1 MSGQNLSQTTTV
13 QERGYKRELLWF
25 APALLAACSILYVY
39 LRSHQYPSFGAG
51 LYLLIAER
59 IVENG
64 YALPKTIPHYTAEG
78 VPFSYP
84 PLMFYTVAVIRDL
97 TGIEGITIAR
107 YLPGLVSIAYLVPLY
122 LFARDFLRSRPQA
135 SLATLIVAVSP
146 PLLQWHISAGGIVR
160 APAFLFS
167 LSGIYAGLRL
177 YRDKDARWVVPSL
190 ALFTLT
196 ILTHPVYTVFFA
208 TSYFLLYL
216 ELDRSLWGLTRGM
229 VVGFG
234 GILLASPW
242 WLQIISMHGPDVFLG
257 AAGTHGGIGGGFF
270 GAVSAIGHVSPDAAF
285 IGSLWQ
291 FLPVVGALYL
301 LAKRRFFLPVW
312 FFGVAILLGKAR
324 FTLLVGA
331 LISAVFLL
339 NVVAARLRDRVGASV
354 TRRSAVT
361 ACMVLIAMVGL
372 AGGAMY
378 ATSGVDA
385 HAGSPSLPQ
394 FMDEDDD
401 EAMQW
406 VETHTN
412 SEATFVVQGDA
423 AEWFPQQTHRTMLV
437 GPWGVEWKGQEPYN
451 HHLQLFRDVSA
462 CNSAHCMTNTLSQ
475 SNKHPDYI
483 YLPKGE
489 FTVRGMQ
496 HRRTSKL
503 AMSMHL
509 SPKYQLVF
517 ENDGVLIFEMM
528 DEQGERGTQSALSG
542 EKRSSSADNEQF
554 TAELDRYPNEE
565 EPEVETIPPRAANAD
580 KPVPEPASPEMN
592 VS

>member
-1 MSGQNLSQTTTV
+1 MSGQNLTQTTTV
-13 QERGYKRELLWF
+13 QERGYKREFLWL
-25 APALLAACSILYVY
+25 APALLAACSLLYVY
-39 LRSHQYPSFGAG
+39 LRSHPYPAFGAG

-64 YALPKTIPHYTAEG
+64 YALPKMIPHYTAGG

-97 TGIEGITIAR
+97 TGVDGITISR
-107 YLPGLVSIAYLVPLY
+107 FLPGLVSIAYLVPAY
-122 LFARDFLRSRPQA
+122 LLSRDLLQSRPQA
-135 SLATLIVAVSP
+135 SLATLIVAVCP
-146 PLLQWHISAGGIVR
+146 PVLQWHISAGGIVR

-167 LSGIYAGLRL
+167 LCGIYAGLRL
-177 YRDKDARWVVPSL
+177 YRDRDSRWVVPSL

-196 ILTHPVYTVFFA
+196 VLTHPVYTLFFA

-216 ELDRSLWGLTRGM
+216 KYDRSLWGLTRGM

-234 GILLASPW
+234 GILLAAPW
-242 WLQIISMHGPDVFLG
+242 WLQVLAMHGPDVFTA
-257 AAGTHGGIGGGFF
+257 AAGTHGGIGGGLL
-270 GAVSAIGHVSPDAAF
+270 GAVSAIGHVSSDAAF
-285 IGSLWQ
+285 IGSVWQ
-291 FLPVVGALYL
+291 FIPAFGLIYL
-301 LAKRRFFLPVW
+301 VAKRRFFLPAW
-312 FFGVAILLGKAR
+312 FLVVAVVVGKAR
-324 FTLLVGA
+324 FSMLVGA
-331 LISAVFLL
+331 LITAVFLL
-339 NVVAARLRDRVGASV
+339 EGVAGWLRSELGSTV

-361 ACMVLIAMVGL
+361 ACLVLIATVGL

-394 FMDEDDD
+394 FIDEEDH

-406 VETHTN
+406 VETHTK
-412 SEATFVVQGDA
+412 SDATFVVQGDA

-437 GPWGVEWKGQEPYN
+437 GPWGVEWKGHQPYN
-451 HHLQLFRDVSA
+451 RQLQLFRDVSA
-462 CNSAHCMTNTLSQ
+462 CNSAHCMRNTLAQ
-475 SNKHPDYI
+475 SNTNPDYI

-509 SPKYQLVF
+509 SPRYQLVF
-517 ENDGVLIFEMM
+517 ENDGVLIFEVMG
-528 DEQGERGTQSALSG
+528 EQGERASKDGGPKNARL
-542 EKRSSSADNEQF
+542 
-554 TAELDRYPNEE
+554 
-565 EPEVETIPPRAANAD
+565 PPRAEALGSA
-580 KPVPEPASPEMN
+580 
-592 VS
+592 